1 MMKKNLLLLCA
12 LLLTGVSAW
21 GQTKTDVT
29 SKITNPSF
37 ESNGAVVKKSNL
49 TAACTDITGWT
60 ITTTNT
66 GFNNEEVVDA
76 NTDNSSAFGKRVN
89 PKDGSYYFFARQGW
103 FNNSVNITMQ
113 TTTTELEA
121 GEYELTADFMAT
133 ENSTAQDKLKF
144 SVTQA
149 SELNSAE
156 YNFDRST
163 ATDYFAKTSNWKEA
177 KVTFIVTTKGTVTIE
192 VKAIL
197 NGSNSPRAD
206 FILDNFKL
214 YKVEGADVSVLE
226 AKITAVQA
234 VVDNSTGDKTA
245 INTAIT
251 TATDIKNNP
260 ETQSQVDQAVI
271 DLHTAY
277 ETYILAAAPNS
288 GYTFDYT
295 FKVGD
300 IYNTGSW
307 TSTTSA
313 QNKVWKTST
322 EKNTGDCVA
331 TGFYENWKGSTY
343 DGKIYHQFTELR
355 AGIYNVTALAFANT
369 GGGTANVY
377 GNAATADLSGESAM
391 FQRITAEG
399 AVVTD
404 GKLEVGLQVAS
415 KNWIGISTINLAY
428 VRELTSSD
436 FPAYTLATGKMNKD
450 LAAAQTQA
458 EQTYLTTPNLA
469 NYNALTAAITAA
481 NASVTSYATIKSAL
495 DDAKIKV
502 EGLDAD
508 GQNAF
513 NIADIEE
520 GYNNGTIEG
529 DGTAQVSAI
538 KTALVT
544 AVKAQTSNNAVFT
557 LALANPSF
565 ENDKSDWTFRTSM
578 SGWIDVS
585 INTKNPADG
594 SKLLN
599 AWAGQI
605 EYCNVWQKVT
615 LPAGQYT
622 LSAKARTNA
631 EPLENQTQVRTY
643 INGINASSSAGLTYT
658 ADETAWDDVS
668 KWIELSTTFS
678 ILEDTEV
685 ELGIYS
691 TGKNAS
697 GNQQG
702 WYQVDDFQL
711 VRNGAPTTMT
721 ILEANKWATFYAPF
735 AVDLPANVYSYAVTV
750 DEDVAVRTKLGG
762 DAAYTLPANTPVL
775 VYTDNEGGFTRSFT
789 DGSATGDPVD
799 EPEGNC
805 LVGTAIALSSI
816 PAVAG
821 KTSYVLQNGK
831 NGIAWYSTV
840 SSNTLP
846 ANRAYLSVP
855 DGTDVKGIFD
865 MTTGINDVREASV
878 LSEGMY
884 NIAGQ
889 KVGADYK
896 GIVIKNGK
904 KMLNK

>member
-369 GGGTANVY
+369 GDGTANVY

-481 NASVTSYATIKSAL
+481 NTSVAIYEQIAAISN
-495 DDAKIKV
+495 
-502 EGLDAD
+502 EGLTNTGKNKFAELIT
-508 GQNAF
+508 AK
-513 NIADIEE
+513 
-520 GYNNGTIEG
+520 YN
-529 DGTAQVSAI
+529 DGTYNTLAEAQDDY
-538 KTALVT
+538 KTS
-544 AVKAQTSNNAVFT
+544 VKAQTEENANFT
-557 LALANPSF
+557 LLLNNPSF
-565 ENDKSDWTFRTSM
+565 ENDKSDWTFKTSM

-643 INGINASSSAGLTYT
+643 INGVNVSSSAGLTYT

-668 KWIELSTTFS
+668 KWIELSTIFS

-691 TGKNAS
+691 TGKNTS

-735 AVDLPANVYSYAVTV
+735 AVDVPANVYSYAITV
-750 DEDVAVRTKLGG
+750 DEGVAVRSKLGG

-775 VYTDNEGGFTRSFT
+775 VYTDNEGGYTKTFTA
-789 DGSATGDPVD
+789 DAATGTPVAA
-799 EPEGNC
+799 PASNY

-816 PAVAG
+816 PATAG
-821 KTSYVLQNGK
+821 KTNYVLQNGAK
-831 NGIAWYSTV
+831 GIAWYPTI

-855 DGTDVKGIFD
+855 DGIDVKGIFD
-865 MTTGINDVREASV
+865 FTTGINEVREAA

-884 NIAGQ
+884 NMAGQ
-889 KVGADYK
+889 KVGTNYK
-896 GIVIKNGK
+896 GVVIKNGK